1 MKLLLAVGDGGLASP
16 AKSLRAVRQRYLI
29 LGQVVGD
36 LREGVT
42 IGREI
47 TDLGDR
53 RRRHLRARTR
63 HDALALAAASASLVS
78 WEISWRS
85 I

>member
-42 IGREI
+42 IGREV

-53 RRRHLRARTR
+53 RRRHLRGRTR